1 MSHKKTASNQKP
13 KSHQKTP
20 PKQANVNKTKAVRA
34 QRSKWT
40 WIIPLAVIVIGLLIG
55 AVFLLNQDSSASAV
69 QLPTSITVTNAAQLF
84 EAGAFLLDVRS
95 RDEWDEQHIEGAVLI
110 PVEELPSRIS
120 EVPTDQDILIICR
133 SGNRSAEARNILR
146 SAGLSRTTSIRGGIT
161 AWMNAGLPVVSG
173 P

>member
-1 MSHKKTASNQKP
+1 MSHKKTASYQKP

-20 PKQANVNKTKAVRA
+20 PKQANVNKTKAVQA

-40 WIIPLAVIVIGLLIG
+40 WLIPLAIIVIGLLIG
-55 AVFLLNQDSSASAV
+55 VVFLLNQNGSASAV

-95 RDEWDEQHIEGAVLI
+95 REEWNEQHIEGAVLI

-133 SGNRSAEARNILR
+133 SGNRSAQARDLLR
-146 SAGLSRTTSIRGGIT
+146 GYGLKRTTSINGGINSWI
-161 AWMNAGLPVVSG
+161 ASGLPVVTS

>member
-20 PKQANVNKTKAVRA
+20 PKPGKREQDKSRTG
-34 QRSKWT
+34 SKIKMDMDHTPGGHCNRFTHW
-40 WIIPLAVIVIGLLIG
+40 

-84 EAGAFLLDVRS
+84 EAGAFLLDVRT
-95 RDEWDEQHIEGAVLI
+95 REEWNEQHIEGAVLI

-120 EVPTDQDILIICR
+120 EVPTNQDVLIICR